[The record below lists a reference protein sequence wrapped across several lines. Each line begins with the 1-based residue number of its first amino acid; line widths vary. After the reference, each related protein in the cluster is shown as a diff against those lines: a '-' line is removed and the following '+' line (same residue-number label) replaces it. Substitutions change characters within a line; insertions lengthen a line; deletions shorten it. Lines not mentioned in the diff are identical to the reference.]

1 MELEKLTERVIGC
14 AIQVHRQLGPG
25 FIESI
30 YEKAL
35 IIELQNC
42 NFEVQSQ
49 EECHVYYDGIQV
61 GTHRYD
67 LLIEGQLLLELKAI
81 SSLHDIDFA
90 RTRSYLKA
98 LDLNHAL
105 LLNFATMPLTIKRVI
120 YDNNFK

>member
-35 IIELQNC
+35 IIELQKS
-42 NFEVQSQ
+42 NFKVQSQ
-49 EECHVYYDGIQV
+49 EECHIYYDDQKV

-67 LLIEGQLLLELKAI
+67 LLVEGQLLIELKAI
-81 SSLHDIDFA
+81 TTLHDIDFA

-98 LDLNHAL
+98 LDLKHAI

-120 YDNNFK
+120 YDNNYK

>member
-1 MELEKLTERVIGC
+1 M
-14 AIQVHRQLGPG
+14 HRTLGPG

-30 YEKAL
+30 YENAL
-35 IIELQNC
+35 IIELRKTG
-42 NFEVQSQ
+42 FTVQSQ
-49 EECHVYYDGIQV
+49 EECHVYYDKVKV

-67 LLIEGQLLLELKAI
+67 LLVNSKLLIELKAI

-120 YDNNFK
+120 YDNKPKLRVE